1 MTSPFLFGRVGLEG
15 RKTDELMERSD
26 ERGSRT
32 MDKEKARTVTSR
44 DKARVFIRGEKRK
57 QTDCYR
63 RDSMRS
69 SQ

>member
-1 MTSPFLFGRVGLEG
+1 LPFLFGRVGLEG
-15 RKTDELMERSD
+15 RKTDELIERSD

-32 MDKEKARTVTSR
+32 MDKEKARTMTSR